1 MSAPTGL
8 ADRMTS
14 GEIAPGLRLATMPM
28 GVPEVVTIY
37 GSLYGGEVFNSS
49 DNCTLSD
56 VTAAML
62 DKGTHQRD
70 KFAISGLLESVGAH
84 ISFSSDDYR
93 VNFSARCLR
102 EHMPLV
108 LELLAEQLR
117 EPAFEEAD
125 LESLKK
131 RMLGNLLRDQESTH
145 EQAQLRFSQLAYPEG
160 HPNYTPPFD
169 RQKADVKR
177 LTGPQLAEFHDR
189 CYGRG
194 SLLVVAT
201 GDVDHSRLAEA
212 LLSGFGDWGQVQ
224 LDLPPKDRLRGH
236 RDHRAVQEVVALPDK
251 TSVDLILGLVTP
263 IHREHPDFLPLYLGS
278 YILGGNFAARLMTTV
293 RDEAGLTYGI
303 GSGLVGAGE
312 GKDAFWITS
321 GTFAPALLEAGRAA
335 TMEQITRWAESGV
348 TAKELAAKKTTITG
362 TFQVGLATTRGMAG
376 AMLDVLER
384 GLELDYLDEYPQE
397 IMGLTLAAVNGAISK
412 YIRTENLLAVAAG
425 SLDDQG
431 QPLKEQ

>member
-1 MSAPTGL
+1 
-8 ADRMTS
+8 MTS
-14 GEIAPGLRLATMPM
+14 GELAPGLRLVTMPM

-49 DNCTLSD
+49 NNCALSD

-62 DKGTHQRD
+62 DKGTRQRD
-70 KFAISGLLESVGAH
+70 KFAISGLLESVGAK

-108 LELLAEQLR
+108 LELLAEQLK

-131 RMLGNLLRDQESTH
+131 RMLGNLLREQESTD
-145 EQAQLRFSQLAYPEG
+145 EQARLRFSQLAYPEG

-177 LTGPQLAEFHDR
+177 LTGPQLAEFHGR

-201 GDVDHSRLAEA
+201 GDVDHRRLAEA
-212 LLSGFGDWGQVQ
+212 LLAGFGDWRQVR
-224 LDLPPKDRLRGH
+224 LDLPPEDRLRGH
-236 RDHRAVQEVVALPDK
+236 RDRSAVQEVVSLPDK
-251 TSVDLILGLVTP
+251 TSVDLILGLVIP

-278 YILGGNFAARLMTTV
+278 YILGGNFAARLMTAV

-303 GSGLVGAGE
+303 GSALGGAGE
-312 GKDAFWITS
+312 GKDAFWITH
-321 GTFAPALLEAGRAA
+321 GTFAPALVEAGRAA
-335 TMEQITRWAESGV
+335 TTEQITKWAESGV
-348 TAKELAAKKTTITG
+348 TAKELAAKKTTLTG
-362 TFQVGLATTRGMAG
+362 TFKVGLATTRGMA
-376 AMLDVLER
+376 AAIIDVIER
-384 GLELDYLDEYPQE
+384 GRELDYLDEYPQE
-397 IMGLTLAAVNGAISK
+397 IMGLTLAAVNQAISK
-412 YIRTENLLAVAAG
+412 YIRTANLLAVAAG
-425 SLDDQG
+425 SLDEQG
-431 QPLKEQ
+431 RPLSEQ